1 MLQKLGIA
9 SAITVI
15 AVFAVSTASFGGSGD
30 GPVALSAKRAL
41 LSADFEARSAHR
53 AAVPR
58 GTSISG
64 VRGAHLQYFRTVP
77 FPVPANGRDDSY
89 LLCPRRF
96 KAISGFFNTDG
107 GIVEDGSFSGPG
119 LRRWNFGLTNLT
131 GVDGNAY
138 LGIVCLSGIGQ

>member
-1 MLQKLGIA
+1 MLRKLGVA

-30 GPVALSAKRAL
+30 GSGALSEKRAL
-41 LSADFEARSAHR
+41 RSADFEPRSAHR
-53 AAVPR
+53 AAAPS
-58 GTSISG
+58 GASASG
-64 VRGAHLQYFRTVP
+64 VRGAHLRYFRTVP
-77 FPVPANGRDDSY
+77 FPVPASGRDDSY

-107 GIVEDGSFSGPG
+107 GIVEDASFSGPG
-119 LRRWNFGLTNLT
+119 LRRWNFGLVNLT

-138 LGIVCLSGIGQ
+138 LGIVCLSGIGE